1 MICPSVAGGGFTSLS
16 LAGKAIFIA
25 VFHTGWFIE
34 SLWTQEMVIHA
45 LRDRKLPLIKQHA
58 TAPVMLATF
67 GAAVIGSYLPYSR
80 VATSLKFGSMPGTFI
95 EIVVGLLILY
105 ILLTSLVK
113 RLYLRKEKFL
123 I

>member
-1 MICPSVAGGGFTSLS
+1 
-16 LAGKAIFIA
+16 
-25 VFHTGWFIE
+25 
-34 SLWTQEMVIHA
+34 MVIHA
-45 LRDRKLPLIKQHA
+45 LRDQRLPLIKQRA

-80 VATSLKFGSMPGTFI
+80 IATSLKFGPMPGTFI
-95 EIVVGLLILY
+95 EMVFVLLVFY
-105 ILLTSLVK
+105 ILLTTLVK